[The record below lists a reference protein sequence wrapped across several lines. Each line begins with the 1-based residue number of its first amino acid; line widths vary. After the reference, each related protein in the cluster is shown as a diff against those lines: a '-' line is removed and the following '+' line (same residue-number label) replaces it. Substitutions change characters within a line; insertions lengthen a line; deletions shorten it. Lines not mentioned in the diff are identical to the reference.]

1 VLGLQTLGTMIALIG
16 RASRHL
22 VFYCHPS
29 EFIHAKDQSFPKSMS
44 KWNTRGMGPKNL
56 SLLETLLDFLSDRH
70 FVATPMMGSAVAH
83 LDVRRPVVIRARAF
97 S

>member
-1 VLGLQTLGTMIALIG
+1 MIAWIE

-29 EFIHAKDQSFPKSMS
+29 EFIHAKDQSFPKNMS
-44 KWNTRGMGPKNL
+44 KWNTREWVPKTCAC
-56 SLLETLLDFLSDRH
+56 SKRCWMFFCPTLCAEPLMSSA
-70 FVATPMMGSAVAH
+70 ATH
-83 LDVRRPVVIRARAF
+83 LDVSHPVVIRASAF